1 MNAIVNQDSLIPVI
15 EHEISGELQP
25 CVDARELHSWLKCG
39 ELFATWIKKRI
50 KTYKFLE
57 NEDYVLI
64 LANTK
69 TKGRGGNRRS
79 VDYFLTLDMAKELS
93 MVENNDQGRSARRYF
108 INCEKSLRQASQS
121 IQLEIGKATQYFD
134 QFNASLSSAARFLS
148 VGGKQTKP
156 KLLSDLET
164 MIQKAQ
170 PQLPFEENSNDRY

>member
-1 MNAIVNQDSLIPVI
+1 MNAIVNHNSLIPVI
-15 EHEISGELQP
+15 EHEIAGELQP
-25 CVDARELHSWLKCG
+25 CVDARELHNWLKCG

-93 MVENNDQGRSARRYF
+93 MVENNDQGRMARRYF
-108 INCEKSLRQASQS
+108 INCEKTLRQAAFG
-121 IQLEIGKATQYFD
+121 LMN
-134 QFNASLSSAARFLS
+134 QFNKAVLEFDKFAEIASNAGRTLS
-148 VGGKQTKP
+148 VVGKQYKP
-156 KLLSDLET
+156 QALERIEELKHK
-164 MIQKAQ
+164 IQ
-170 PQLPFEENSNDRY
+170 PMLPLEDR